1 MWILLLIAININ
13 NPKDIPGRI
22 SLEFTSQEA
31 CINSANTLQYELKF
45 KNFRIEAQCIKK
57 Y

>member
-22 SLEFTSQEA
+22 SIEFASQET